1 MVDASVASRFLLV
14 EDLSEEAEALLEDF
28 IGGKVRLVAP
38 RLIAYEVGNTLWKAA
53 ARGLIDLE
61 ESLNRFQHFLS
72 LRIDSI
78 ELSREGYARILSWSA
93 ENDMT
98 FYDGA
103 YVEAA
108 AGSGATLLTA
118 DEHLYGASSKTVRAV
133 RLKDY
138 PSFSKRR

>member
-14 EDLSEEAEALLEDF
+14 EDLSEEADALLGDF
-28 IGGKVRLVAP
+28 MGGEVKFIAP
-38 RLIAYEVGNTLWKAA
+38 KLIAYEVGNTLWKAV

-61 ESLNRFQHFLS
+61 EGLNRFRHFLS

-78 ELSREGYARILSWSA
+78 ELGREGYARILSWSA
-93 ENDMT
+93 ENEMT

-108 AGSGATLLTA
+108 ANSGAPLLTA
-118 DEHLYGASSKTVRAV
+118 DEHLYGAASKTVRAV
-133 RLKDY
+133 HLKDY